1 MRTEKRVLQNNAV
14 QKGKIMAK
22 KTNMVNDDNIG
33 NFKHERR
40 NELPLERFKQTAG
53 NEVANS
59 ILDAYDNARDRKA
72 DNRQQEQR
80 IRDYQQEREKTGRNS
95 EQLHFQR
102 NYDVYDAGFGCNSG
116 ESAPMQ
122 QSYSEN
128 TSSNSSQ
135 YTGSARTDSVRP
147 SSRVSSGTE
156 SRMPV
161 PDAGNR
167 YTNPTIDNSSLNAMS
182 SEGQRLSRTETPS
195 YEAPQRTSPAQMV
208 YGSGNI
214 SGGSYV
220 PPQAQTQTSYNN
232 TNMQSNASYGNADVQ
247 NNARHENS
255 SHGRVQSALG
265 GNAPQQ
271 TAYTGSARTDSAR
284 PSSRVSS
291 GTESRM
297 PVPDAGNRYTNPTI
311 DNSSLNAMSSEG
323 QRLSRTETPSYEAPQ
338 RISPAHGVYGN
349 GNVSGGS
356 YVPPQTQA
364 SYDSGHMQQNA
375 SYGSGRVQN
384 NAQHSSAPSYERV
397 QPSAAGSYASQPAPQ
412 QTVYTGS
419 ARTDSARPSSRVSSG
434 AENRMSVSNEGN
446 RHVRHTVDK
455 NNLNVMSS
463 EGQKPSHTEM
473 PQGTSPAQEIRG
485 SGNINGGSYVSP
497 QTQAQTQTSYDSE
510 RMQQDSSYSS
520 AGVQNNVRREMMSRE
535 KIQPSASDSHVSQQA
550 AYTGSARTDS
560 ARPSLRVSSG
570 AENQYVNHTVGK
582 SNLNVMS
589 SEGQKLSRTEE
600 PLYEALQRTSPVQ
613 GVRGSGNISGGSYVQ
628 TPAAPQQTFYTG
640 DSAKPSSRVSTGTE
654 SRMPASDTGHRHVNP
669 AIDNSRLNVMSSEG
683 QKRTTHTA
691 GMEYE
696 KKLSGG
702 GSSKTKYRIDNNF
715 SQIVKPNENVP
726 LYNIGDKTFSSAK
739 EQMDYFSSNSK
750 ELLKQTKGENGLS
763 INGRQYNNMPNTAS
777 MREAI
782 AKSVIERKDASMIP
796 VKTASGILMVSRD
809 ELNKIGASKM
819 PGFNNLMNGNNGN
832 ITPGRS
838 KGGGI
843 GGNSRTGNLTLE
855 NNRFGITDGT
865 NPDTMDMSHDSNAV
879 INPGADNMP
888 IDIMAPVKATFKQS
902 DVYQGYKTLKTVRNT
917 FRGSGKRQA
926 TSTLN
931 AYGFERT
938 KGVGIKKDIQNK
950 LALNERSL
958 NMLAV
963 NVANL
968 NISSINQILRTGMF
982 DGQRLTNDQLK
993 LLSERADLL
1002 KARNEINSRQGYNLL
1017 NTVVDNTFMQADV
1030 VQGARMAKTSSRVAA
1045 KGTNIALSAPTAA
1058 VGKMVSGTARVV
1070 GSERLGKFGQ
1080 VIGDFSSSSLTG
1092 KAKMVG
1098 KGSAKI
1104 VGKGAKAAGRATVR
1118 IVGRTAA
1125 GQATGRAVVRAKAG
1139 LNSARVRVG
1148 GGLNKGRAR
1157 VVNSRAGQ
1165 AVSRTVG
1172 RIAGFKNRMG
1182 ARASALGARVG
1193 NSAFVRG
1200 VRNVTGRIGALNR
1213 SFVRTK
1219 NRAKEF
1225 VSNAIR
1231 RATKGLRVAAMIILL
1246 VVTLVTCIPSAFL
1259 SIVSAQG
1266 STCSSNSKSDE
1277 PPLMQQVVAD
1287 MYKIQT
1293 SVEDDLRDGSG
1304 DSGIEPNSVK
1314 VVYNGKTLKDGL
1326 SRIGL
1331 SSVMKGVSNLSTNGL
1346 KIKYTAQAERV
1357 NTKSWKEYSK
1367 KDDVE
1372 KILRVKPASI
1382 AGYQALDSGNEKYKN
1397 RKVKIY
1403 YRDFCIDD
1411 VWQTDFMS
1419 FKWPAVISNDK
1430 KSYTPEG
1437 AINGENYVTVT
1448 ESQLAVLDTLRWK
1461 TSVSGGAPD
1470 ETTKTEYT
1478 PAGYYTS
1485 QTVYGPANSDG
1496 QKDGSYVVPTKKAG
1510 EKYYRADASFTKVDP
1525 EIGLKFKDENGNVL
1539 SANQL
1544 YKAICA
1550 AASAGTHNT
1559 TTDKDYYEAWC
1570 EHLMLWMLGNGD
1582 VVINIDVSDDDST
1595 KFSWYGYEDA
1605 DIIPCDGNQITGY
1618 GAEKFANSKKGDRIL
1633 YSAKGKKLTVSVD
1646 YVVSTSFDE
1655 ILKKGDNLDYNWQKE
1670 HSTEK
1675 CPWKE
1680 KTWKGFHNDD
1690 GTLNDTGKC
1699 AQAWYEMDDTAY
1711 SDMGVIFPGNTYPIL
1726 SDAKIDNYIE
1736 QIKAG
1741 NGGSLSAQRESVI
1754 RAGLK
1759 YVGRFV
1765 YTYGGGHGSYPSK
1778 ETAAATVGNCG
1789 GVDCSGFISFVTNQG
1804 GVFHHSGDTGYTAQG
1819 ACDFAHFGKATS
1831 KGALKPG
1838 DIVVKNS
1845 DVGGSTTSNNH
1856 VVIYGGKF
1864 DTGDGAGV
1872 IDRFIECTTTSN
1884 SVDGQ
1889 DIQECSGSQIT
1900 KKSRS
1905 DYIFRKYA
1913 HYRNPYGD

>member
-95 EQLHFQR
+95 EQLNFQR
-102 NYDVYDAGFGCNSG
+102 NYDVYDAGFGRNSG

-135 YTGSARTDSVRP
+135 
-147 SSRVSSGTE
+147 
-156 SRMPV
+156 
-161 PDAGNR
+161 
-167 YTNPTIDNSSLNAMS
+167 
-182 SEGQRLSRTETPS
+182 
-195 YEAPQRTSPAQMV
+195 
-208 YGSGNI
+208 
-214 SGGSYV
+214 
-220 PPQAQTQTSYNN
+220 
-232 TNMQSNASYGNADVQ
+232 
-247 NNARHENS
+247 
-255 SHGRVQSALG
+255 
-265 GNAPQQ
+265 
-271 TAYTGSARTDSAR
+271 YTGSARTDSAR

-323 QRLSRTETPSYEAPQ
+323 QRLSRTETPSYETPQ
-338 RISPAHGVYGN
+338 RTSPTHGVY

-356 YVPPQTQA
+356 YVPPQTQTQT
-364 SYDSGHMQQNA
+364 SYSTNVQSNA
-375 SYGSGRVQN
+375 SYGSSYGSAGVQN
-384 NAQHSSAPSYERV
+384 NVRHETPETSSYRRV
-397 QPSAAGSYASQPAPQ
+397 QPSASGGNAPQQTAYTGSARTDSVRPSSRVSSGTESHMPVSDAGNRYTNPTIDNSSLNAMSSEGQRLSRTETPSYETPQRTSPAQTVYGSGNISGGSYVQPQTQAQTPTSYNSTNTQPNASYGSAGVQNNVRHETPETSSYRRVQPSVSDGNAPQ

-419 ARTDSARPSSRVSSG
+419 ARTDSAKPSSRVSSG
-434 AENRMSVSNEGN
+434 AENRMPVS
-446 RHVRHTVDK
+446 D
-455 NNLNVMSS
+455 
-463 EGQKPSHTEM
+463 
-473 PQGTSPAQEIRG
+473 AG
-485 SGNINGGSYVSP
+485 S
-497 QTQAQTQTSYDSE
+497 
-510 RMQQDSSYSS
+510 
-520 AGVQNNVRREMMSRE
+520 
-535 KIQPSASDSHVSQQA
+535 
-550 AYTGSARTDS
+550 
-560 ARPSLRVSSG
+560 
-570 AENQYVNHTVGK
+570 
-582 SNLNVMS
+582 
-589 SEGQKLSRTEE
+589 
-600 PLYEALQRTSPVQ
+600 
-613 GVRGSGNISGGSYVQ
+613 
-628 TPAAPQQTFYTG
+628 
-640 DSAKPSSRVSTGTE
+640 
-654 SRMPASDTGHRHVNP
+654 RHVNP
-669 AIDNSRLNVMSSEG
+669 AIDNSHLNVMSSEG
-683 QKRTTHTA
+683 QKRAVHTA

-696 KKLSGG
+696 KKLGGG
-702 GSSKTKYRIDNNF
+702 GSFKTKYRIDNNF

-726 LYNIGDKTFSSAK
+726 LYNIGDKTFGNAK
-739 EQMDYFSSNSK
+739 EQMDYFSSHSK
-750 ELLKQTKGENGLS
+750 ELLRQTKGENGLS

-809 ELNKIGASKM
+809 ELNKIGVSKM
-819 PGFNNLMNGNNGN
+819 TGFNNLMNGNNGN
-832 ITPGRS
+832 ITPGRP

-902 DVYQGYKTLKTVRNT
+902 DVYQGYKTLKTVRNA

-1139 LNSARVRVG
+1139 LNSARVRVV

-1411 VWQTDFMS
+1411 VWQTDFTS
-1419 FKWPAVISNDK
+1419 YKWPASVSNDK

-1437 AINGENYVTVT
+1437 TINGENYVTVT

-1550 AASAGTHNT
+1550 TASAGTHNT

-1570 EHLMLWMLGNGD
+1570 KHLMLWMLSNGD

-1595 KFSWYGYEDA
+1595 KFSWYGYED
-1605 DIIPCDGNQITGY
+1605 DDVIPCDGNQITGY
-1618 GAEKFANSKKGDRIL
+1618 GAEKFAKSKKGDRIL
-1633 YSAKGKKLTVSVD
+1633 YSAMGKKLTVSVD
-1646 YVVSTSFDE
+1646 YVVSTSFDK
-1655 ILKKGDNLDYNWQKE
+1655 ILKKSDNLDYNWQKE

-1680 KTWKGFHNDD
+1680 KTWKGFHNED

-1726 SDAKIDNYIE
+1726 SDAKIDDYIN
-1736 QIKAG
+1736 QIKIC

-1759 YVGRFV
+1759 YVGRFI

-1845 DVGGSTTSNNH
+1845 DAGGSTTSNNH